1 MVVKLGTKSVKKPDI
16 TSPAQLREQARY
28 FNAGKLQGRAKWLQV
43 VLVLLVSLVFISA
56 AAWLIV
62 RTQWAAP
69 NLMTNRYQAV
79 FLDDGK
85 VFFGKFKNTNG
96 EYITL
101 ENAYYPKTSGDGGD
115 AQGSDQTALIKV
127 GSETYGPENSIQI
140 SRSKIQFWQNL
151 RDDSKIVNAINS
163 KDNS

>member
-1 MVVKLGTKSVKKPDI
+1 MKKASFQGVKKPDI
-16 TSPAQLREQARY
+16 TSPVQLREQARY
-28 FNAGKLQGRAKWLQV
+28 FNAGRLQGRAKWLQV
-43 VLVLLVSLVFISA
+43 VLVLLISLFFIA
-56 AAWLIV
+56 AAALYIV

-69 NLMTNRYQAV
+69 NLMGDRYQAV

-101 ENAYYPKTSGDGGD
+101 ENAYYPKTSGGENG
-115 AQGSDQTALIKV
+115 AESGEQTALIKV

-140 SRSKIQFWQNL
+140 ARSKIQFWQNL
-151 RDDSKIVNAINS
+151 RSDSKIVNAINT
-163 KDNS
+163 KDSN